1 MTARPTLLFHCQ
13 HAMGMGHLIRS
24 LALAEAF
31 AQKFRVILLNGGPF
45 PQGIARP
52 SNIEIVDL
60 PALGLEMDG
69 TLISREAEQTPAAIR
84 NQRRAMILETFH
96 RVRPR
101 VLLIELFPFGRKKF
115 ANELLPLLEEANR
128 MGEEAPITLC
138 SLRDILV
145 EQRKD
150 QFAHETRAS
159 LIVNHYFDAVLVHA
173 DPRFIQL
180 EETFH
185 PQEPLRA
192 PVFYTGFVF
201 AEKPSAKVS
210 SQKSQH
216 VLVSA
221 GGGIAG
227 GALLRAAADAQK
239 ILWQKSSTPMKI
251 VAGPFLP
258 EADWQALQRAAS
270 EQEGLEVQRAVPDL
284 CAEMRAARVSV
295 SQCGYN
301 TSMDL
306 LRSGVPGLVVPF
318 MIAGEDEQMNRARRL
333 ENLGLVRV
341 LSPKQ
346 ADATNLA
353 HAIEELFDFKSKPA
367 GFDFNGARNTVNYV
381 EQLLRERAATS
392 AIARKKV
399 RLSSWLDPLREALDA
414 APDKILFFFRDDDA
428 GWEDRRLLTLLSLF
442 EHLALPLDLAVI
454 PQALTP
460 ELAKKLRSRVE
471 AAPERLSLHQHGF
484 AHVNH
489 EVNGRK
495 CEFGPS
501 RNFAEQLRDIL
512 EGKQIV
518 ERHFGDLAAPFFTP
532 PWNRCT
538 ETTGRALLEAG
549 FKVLS
554 RDATAPPLYLPGLQE
569 INITVDWFAK
579 RKGNK
584 ELRASRTEFG
594 ELLAHAV
601 RAAGDKPLGLMFHHA
616 PMDDEE
622 QAAASELLF
631 LLATHSNAKCRSMEY
646 VVKKAQTEA

>member
-45 PQGIARP
+45 PKGVARP
-52 SNIEIVDL
+52 ANIEIIDL

-69 TLISREAEQTPAAIR
+69 TLISREGEQSPAALR
-84 NQRRAMILETFH
+84 NQRRAMILETF
-96 RVRPR
+96 RRTRPH

-128 MGEEAPITLC
+128 MGGDAPLTLC

-150 QFAHETRAS
+150 QFAHETRAR

-185 PQEPLRA
+185 PQTPLA
-192 PVFYTGFVF
+192 TPVHYTGFVF
-201 AEKPSAKVS
+201 AEKPSATRPRA
-210 SQKSQH
+210 KSDH

-227 GALLRAAADAQK
+227 AALFRAAVAAQK
-239 ILWQKSSTPMKI
+239 ILREKFPARMKI

-258 EADWQALQRAAS
+258 EEDWQALQRAAS
-270 EQEGLEVQRAVPDL
+270 EQEGVELHRAVPDL

-301 TSMDL
+301 TTMDL
-306 LRSGVPGLVVPF
+306 LRTNVPALVVPF
-318 MIAGEDEQMNRARRL
+318 MIEGEDEQMNRARRL
-333 ENLGLVRV
+333 ESLGLLRV
-341 LSPKQ
+341 LDPKQ
-346 ADATNLA
+346 AEATTLA
-353 HAIEELFDFKSKPA
+353 NEIQNLFDFKPNASA
-367 GFDFNGARNTVNYV
+367 FDLNGAHNTVSLV
-381 EQLLRERAATS
+381 ERLLHERTPS
-392 AIARKKV
+392 RHKAR
-399 RLSSWLDPLREALDA
+399 LGSWLDPLREALDT
-414 APDKILFFFRDDDA
+414 APDKTLFFFRDDDA
-428 GWEDRRLLTLLSLF
+428 GWEDRRLFTLLSLF

-460 ELAKKLRSRVE
+460 VLAKKLRGRVE
-471 AAPERLSLHQHGF
+471 AAPERLSVHQHGY
-484 AHVNH
+484 AHANH
-489 EVNGRK
+489 EQNGRK
-495 CEFGPS
+495 CEFGPT
-501 RNFAEQLRDIL
+501 RNFAEQLRDIRT
-512 EGKQIV
+512 GKQILR
-518 ERHFGDLAAPFFTP
+518 EHFGDLVAPFFTP

-538 ETTGRALLEAG
+538 EVTGRCLMEAG
-549 FKVLS
+549 FNVLS
-554 RDATAPPLYLPGLQE
+554 RDATAQPLNISGLRE
-569 INITVDWFAK
+569 LSITVDWFAK
-579 RKGNK
+579 KKGD
-584 ELRASRTEFG
+584 RASRLSRVEFG
-594 ELLAHAV
+594 IALAETV
-601 RAAGDKPLGLMFHHA
+601 RAAGEKPLGLMFHHA
-616 PMDDEE
+616 PMDDAE

-646 VVKKAQTEA
+646 VVKRMQAGENVS